1 MNISAGEI
9 RMLLLSSASHH
20 RQQTVLPSIPEY
32 QVLAANLTD
41 KWMHKMM
48 LLPLKSKA
56 FLHCPVQKQ
65 VFKLHR
71 KMKVA
76 FITKY
81 LKPLAEHGS
90 LISSRQAVH

>member
-1 MNISAGEI
+1 
-9 RMLLLSSASHH
+9 
-20 RQQTVLPSIPEY
+20 
-32 QVLAANLTD
+32 
-41 KWMHKMM
+41 MHKTM

-56 FLHCPVQKQ
+56 FLRCPVQKQ

-81 LKPLAEHGS
+81 LKPLAEHDS
-90 LISSRQAVH
+90 LISSRQM